1 MFYESVTCT
10 LDRVCFKFGQC
21 LLEPTAVTTV
31 SQNAT
36 PKPPKPAAAA
46 SFDDGDADA
55 PKAALA
61 GAGTLKGVT
70 RAEARSATTVKTT
83 VRESVVAV
91 EREVGSVSREDA
103 LP

>member
-36 PKPPKPAAAA
+36 PKPAAAA

-55 PKAALA
+55 PKTALA
-61 GAGTLKGVT
+61 GASTLKGVT
-70 RAEARSATTVKTT
+70 RAEARSATSVKTT